1 MKEFLWVNPL
11 IVGLIHK
18 LVIKEHGGLYGIRD
32 EAGLESALARP
43 VNLYAYGIPTPFEL
57 AAAYA
62 YGITKSHPFLDGNKR
77 TAFTTACVFLESN
90 GLPCVLSEAQAVVLM
105 RQLAADEISEK
116 EFSEFLEKGVQLG

>member
-32 EAGLESALARP
+32 EGGLESALARP
-43 VNLYAYGIPTPFEL
+43 VNLYAYGLPTPFEL

-62 YGITKSHPFLDGNKR
+62 YGIAKNHPFLDGNKR
-77 TAFTTACVFLESN
+77 TALMATYTFLESN
-90 GLPCVLSEAQAVVLM
+90 GFPFVLSEAQAVVLM
-105 RQLAADEISEK
+105 RELAADEISEK